1 MTFVVL
7 PRAPSSVERNP
18 VSSTTVIHVGYGI
31 TLLKDIVST
40 GKTKVLKLWINK
52 LTTIPHDFSA
62 LIQEPCLVSG
72 WMVKMHPI

>member
-40 GKTKVLKLWINK
+40 GKTKMLKLRISIFESPN
-52 LTTIPHDFSA
+52 
-62 LIQEPCLVSG
+62 
-72 WMVKMHPI
+72 

>member
-31 TLLKDIVST
+31 TQLKDTVST
-40 GKTKVLKLWINK
+40 GKTKMLKLWISIFESTN
-52 LTTIPHDFSA
+52 
-62 LIQEPCLVSG
+62 
-72 WMVKMHPI
+72 